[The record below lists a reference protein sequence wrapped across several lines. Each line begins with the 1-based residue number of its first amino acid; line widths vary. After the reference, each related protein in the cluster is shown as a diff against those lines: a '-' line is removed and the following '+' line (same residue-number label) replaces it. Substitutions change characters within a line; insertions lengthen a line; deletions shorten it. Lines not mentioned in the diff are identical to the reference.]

1 MRRLHGSAIG
11 LLGGLV
17 LTAACGGGSTPP
29 PAGSSGAS
37 TTPSAPGN
45 VSLDKSAYPVFHNV
59 DAGADPSVPAEQG
72 GKGFTGQGWQTN
84 TNFDLIGDPRAV
96 KGGVLRQSISDYPG
110 TLRLRGPEANTAFN
124 YDIVGPLVYETLLSL
139 HPTTLEF
146 IPAVATHW
154 QISDDKLNYRFRINP
169 NARWSDGQP
178 VVAEDVVATW
188 KLMMDKG
195 MQDPSSQLVYGKFE
209 QPVAESKYI
218 VSVKSKQLNWRNF
231 LYFGGAML
239 LFPAHV
245 LKNVDGA
252 AYIRDWNFKVMP
264 GSGPYTIRT
273 EDVQKG
279 RSVSVRRRND
289 YWAEKERRNIGLGNF
304 DEVRAIL
311 VRDQPL
317 AFEMFKKGDLDF
329 YYVNISREWVEEL
342 NFDRVQ
348 RGLIQKVKVFNDN
361 PIGISGLALNT
372 RKAPFDD
379 VRVRR
384 ALSAF
389 MNRGLLIEKLFY
401 KEYEPMNSYHAGGIY
416 ENPSNP
422 KNPYDPSAG
431 LKLLNEAGWTSRDAQ
446 GRLVKDGRPLTLELL
461 YYDKGSERWLT
472 IYQEDLRKVGVTLN
486 LRLVT
491 GETFFKLLMQR
502 KYDLAD
508 MAWGGL
514 VFPNPETSFASSLAD
529 TENNN
534 NITGFKDKR
543 VDELLPQYD
552 LEFDQSKRAAIIKE
566 IDGILARE
574 HHYVLKWQAPFQRLA
589 YWNKFGVPSGI
600 VTRTGS
606 YSDLVSLWWVD
617 PQQSQRLETA
627 MSDPSAKFAS
637 VPVEQRYWQEFAK
650 KQGAAVAPAN

>member
-1 MRRLHGSAIG
+1 
-11 LLGGLV
+11 
-17 LTAACGGGSTPP
+17 
-29 PAGSSGAS
+29 
-37 TTPSAPGN
+37 
-45 VSLDKSAYPVFHNV
+45 
-59 DAGADPSVPAEQG
+59 
-72 GKGFTGQGWQTN
+72 
-84 TNFDLIGDPRAV
+84 
-96 KGGVLRQSISDYPG
+96 
-110 TLRLRGPEANTAFN
+110 
-124 YDIVGPLVYETLLSL
+124 
-139 HPTTLEF
+139 
-146 IPAVATHW
+146 
-154 QISDDKLNYRFRINP
+154 
-169 NARWSDGQP
+169 
-178 VVAEDVVATW
+178 
-188 KLMMDKG
+188 MDKG

-231 LYFGGAML
+231 LYFGGSML

-245 LKNVDGA
+245 LKSVDGA

-273 EDVQKG
+273 EDIQKG

-311 VRDQPL
+311 VRDQSL

-329 YYVNISREWVEEL
+329 YYVNISREWIEEL
-342 NFDRVQ
+342 NFDKVQ

-389 MNRGLLIEKLFY
+389 MNRNLLIEKLFY
-401 KEYEPMNSYHAGGIY
+401 KEYEPMNSYYAGGIY
-416 ENPSNP
+416 ENPSNA
-422 KNPYDPSAG
+422 KHPYDPSAG

-446 GRLVKDGRPLTLELL
+446 GRLVKDGRPLILELL

-502 KYDLAD
+502 KYDFAD

-552 LEFDQSKRAAIIKE
+552 LEFDQPKRAAIIKE

-589 YWNKFGVPSGI
+589 YWNKFGVPPGD
-600 VTRTGS
+600 RHAYG
-606 YSDLVSLWWVD
+606 
-617 PQQSQRLETA
+617 RLLRSRLA
-627 MSDPSAKFAS
+627 VVGRS
-637 VPVEQRYWQEFAK
+637 
-650 KQGAAVAPAN
+650 AAVAAARDRDERSVGEVRIDSGRAALLAGVCEEAGRGGRAGKLGGALHAISLSIDCAGGCSCCPARRVRWARELCAGKRSRPAAQSLLHRLFRSTETVIQYSPTLMPAPTRRSARSREARALPGRAGKPTPITSSSAIPER